1 MGRDSEGGTPEVL
14 KGTASELEKAGLAG
28 RRGVAQLHLEHG
40 HRVAAA
46 LGTGLLPF
54 VKLEAV
60 IFALVSWP
68 ANEAPECT
76 SVINSVAVGWLMF

>member
-14 KGTASELEKAGLAG
+14 KGAASELERAGLES
-28 RRGVAQLHLEHG
+28 RRGVAQSYSWNTN
-40 HRVAAA
+40 
-46 LGTGLLPF
+46 TGLPRLF
-54 VKLEAV
+54 VQLEAV

-76 SVINSVAVGWLMF
+76 SVINSMAVGWLMF

>member
-14 KGTASELEKAGLAG
+14 KGAASELERAGLES
-28 RRGVAQLHLEHG
+28 RRGVAQSYSWNTN
-40 HRVAAA
+40 
-46 LGTGLLPF
+46 TGLPRLF
-54 VKLEAV
+54 VQLEAV

-76 SVINSVAVGWLMF
+76 SVINSMAVGWLCFR